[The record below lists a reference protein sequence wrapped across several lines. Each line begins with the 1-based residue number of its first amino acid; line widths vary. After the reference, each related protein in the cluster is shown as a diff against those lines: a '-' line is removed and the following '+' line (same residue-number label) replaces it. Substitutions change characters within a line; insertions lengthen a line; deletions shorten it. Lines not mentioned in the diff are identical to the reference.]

1 MSNINYVTAS
11 QLVGLK
17 PALKSKSQSRY
28 LPSVD
33 GLRALAVLA
42 VLAYHLNLP
51 FAKGGLVGVTVF
63 FVISGYLITGILYAE
78 LCERH
83 TIDLPRFWFRR
94 IRRLFPAIVLV
105 ITITAIAAWFV
116 NDALLYKLKN
126 DLFPAIF
133 WFTNWWYIFHQQS
146 YFDAIAS
153 PSPVLHFWSLSIE
166 EQFYLIWP
174 LVLIVLY
181 QLGAERAS
189 LRRICLG
196 LSAASAIAMIAMYD
210 PASDPSRIY
219 YGTDTRAFSLLIGA
233 YLSLLW
239 PAFNK
244 IFEVECNMMSLKK
257 QAILTVA
264 GIVSLAGILL
274 LAGIVPGTSAFWYRG
289 GLVLASVLSAVLIV
303 AITIPKSPLEN
314 LFSTKPL
321 VWIGTRSYG
330 IYLWHYPLLLL
341 MNQNNSGATNVIQM
355 VGEVALIFAVSEL
368 SFRFVEN
375 PIRQGAIGKIYR
387 TWRAGKLKGLL
398 GREAKIAA
406 SVSLSIILLSGVALY
421 TVQNSNQGRG
431 LLSSADIEAGTSE
444 GTVLDGT
451 TEGTVLEEQASET
464 TQSAETEIEYEGA
477 KEPLLIGDS
486 VPLGLVDLFHQAYSG
501 GLLDACGNRQ
511 ISMGQ
516 TVFDYYKDRGEAG
529 KNIIIALGTNGS
541 FTTEQLENFI
551 SDIGDSRNIFLITIR
566 TNTLSQ
572 SATNQIINDVAERH
586 SNVTIIDWASASNGH
601 DDWVGDDGIHLTN
614 AGRKA
619 YMQLITDIVGKRN
632 EIVTARKKA
641 NEEAGG
647 AWQAPTDGSMST
659 EMYNALLLGATP
671 AAQVSRETTGE
682 ALP

>member
-126 DLFPAIF
+126 DLFPALF

-181 QLGAERAS
+181 QLGTERAS

-196 LSAASAIAMIAMYD
+196 LSAASAIAMFAMYD

-375 PIRQGAIGKIYR
+375 PIRQGAIGKIYL
-387 TWRAGKLKGLL
+387 TWREGKLKGLL

-444 GTVLDGT
+444 GTVLEGT

-464 TQSAETEIEYEGA
+464 TQSAEAEIEYEGA

-572 SATNQIINDVAERH
+572 SATNQIINDVAARH

-641 NEEAGG
+641 NDEAGG

>member
-1 MSNINYVTAS
+1 
-11 QLVGLK
+11 
-17 PALKSKSQSRY
+17 
-28 LPSVD
+28 
-33 GLRALAVLA
+33 
-42 VLAYHLNLP
+42 
-51 FAKGGLVGVTVF
+51 
-63 FVISGYLITGILYAE
+63 
-78 LCERH
+78 
-83 TIDLPRFWFRR
+83 
-94 IRRLFPAIVLV
+94 
-105 ITITAIAAWFV
+105 
-116 NDALLYKLKN
+116 
-126 DLFPAIF
+126 
-133 WFTNWWYIFHQQS
+133 
-146 YFDAIAS
+146 
-153 PSPVLHFWSLSIE
+153 
-166 EQFYLIWP
+166 
-174 LVLIVLY
+174 
-181 QLGAERAS
+181 
-189 LRRICLG
+189 
-196 LSAASAIAMIAMYD
+196 
-210 PASDPSRIY
+210 
-219 YGTDTRAFSLLIGA
+219 
-233 YLSLLW
+233 
-239 PAFNK
+239 
-244 IFEVECNMMSLKK
+244 
-257 QAILTVA
+257 
-264 GIVSLAGILL
+264 
-274 LAGIVPGTSAFWYRG
+274 
-289 GLVLASVLSAVLIV
+289 
-303 AITIPKSPLEN
+303 
-314 LFSTKPL
+314 
-321 VWIGTRSYG
+321 
-330 IYLWHYPLLLL
+330 

-444 GTVLDGT
+444 GTVLEET
-451 TEGTVLEEQASET
+451 TEGTVLEEKASET

-572 SATNQIINDVAERH
+572 SATNQIINDVAARH